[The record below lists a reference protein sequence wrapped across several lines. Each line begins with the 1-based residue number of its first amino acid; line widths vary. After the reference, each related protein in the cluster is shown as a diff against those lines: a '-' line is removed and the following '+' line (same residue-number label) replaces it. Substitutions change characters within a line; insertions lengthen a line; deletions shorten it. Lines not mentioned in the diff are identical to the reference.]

1 MTAEEIVNN
10 TLAFLSQSSSSEEAF
25 NEQALSLFRYQY
37 ENNLPY
43 QTYCR
48 AKRKTPR
55 LVKSWTEIP
64 AVPIDAFKEVPLS
77 CTGIETAVATFMTS
91 GTTTG
96 ARGKHYHSTLEVY
109 DQSMKTVFKKKFMR
123 NDEHIPMGILFPKRE
138 LMPNSSLAHYLALA
152 AETFSGNDFTY
163 FVDDRGLETNELI
176 QELAKR
182 EAAGTPYALLGAS
195 FSFVHLFEALER
207 QGRRFSLPKG
217 SKLLDTGGFK
227 NQSKELDLALFYQ
240 KMKDFLGVEPEN
252 CINMFGMTELSTQF
266 YDDGNAVIPS
276 EKSGPHWIR
285 TRVVDPMTGEDQ
297 PDGEPGVLVHYDL
310 ANMNSV
316 AAILTEDMGV
326 KKENGFLFLGRV
338 EGAEAKGCSLA
349 LESFIQATKGAL
361 T

>member
-1 MTAEEIVNN
+1 MTKQEIVES
-10 TLAFLSQSSSSEEAF
+10 TLAFLDQSSSSEAEF
-25 NEQALSLFRYQY
+25 NGQALSLFRYQY

-48 AKRKTPR
+48 AKGKTPR

-77 CTGIETAVATFMTS
+77 CTNIETALATFMTS
-91 GTTTG
+91 GTTRG
-96 ARGKHYHSTLEVY
+96 ERGKHYHSTLEVY
-109 DQSMKTVFKKKFMR
+109 DQSMQTVFKKRFMGS
-123 NDEHIPMGILFPKRE
+123 DQKIPMGILFPKTD

-152 AETFSGNDFTY
+152 AQTFSGDDFTY
-163 FVDDRGLETNELI
+163 FVDDCGLQTNQLI
-176 QELAKR
+176 QELEKR
-182 EAAGTPYALLGAS
+182 ESEGNPYALLGAS
-195 FSFVHLFEALER
+195 FSFVHLFEVLAK
-207 QGRRFSLPKG
+207 QGRRFSLPEG

-227 NQSKELDLALFYQ
+227 KQSEELDLTSFYQ
-240 KMKDFLGVEPEN
+240 KMTYYLGVKTEN

-266 YDDGNAVIPS
+266 YDEGNAIIPS

-285 TRVVDPMTGEDQ
+285 TRVVDPITGVDQ
-297 PDGEPGVLVHYDL
+297 PDGEPGVLIQYDL
-310 ANMNSV
+310 ANVNSV

-349 LESFIQATKGAL
+349 LEAFVQVTQGAFK
-361 T
+361 